1 MSDYIIYEQ
10 PVAENV
16 RNFLKCEYLNE
27 KLNSSLLQ
35 DNIWS
40 IKSSII
46 TLLEMSDFSQ
56 RINLKIEFLKELEKS
71 NLLIKKL
78 YNDEILDISKYDK
91 YKTQI
96 EKCLLELENLDGNP
110 SKKIL
115 DNDFLMQIKSKLH
128 IPAGDNFFD
137 MPSYLNFLSS
147 KKNFIVENINK
158 WSQPFSPFFQSSKLI
173 LSIKRRSSKFE
184 PFISNNSFFEKKLEN
199 DQKFDLVRIR
209 LEKNTNIYP
218 DISVNR
224 QNINAVFKTSYG
236 DSRLSKPVIE
246 DVRFELSLSI
256 LV

>member
-27 KLNSSLLQ
+27 KLNSSLMQ

-78 YNDEILDISKYDK
+78 HDSEILDFSKYDR
-91 YKTQI
+91 YKTEI
-96 EKCLLELENLDGNP
+96 EECLSRLEELEGNP
-110 SKKIL
+110 SKTIL

-137 MPSYLNFLSS
+137 MPAYLNFLSS
-147 KKNFIVENINK
+147 KKNFIIENINT
-158 WSQPFSPFFQSSKLI
+158 WSIPFSHFFESSKLI
-173 LSIKRRSSKFE
+173 LDIKRRSSRFE
-184 PFISNNSFFEKKLEN
+184 EFKSNNSFFEKKLEN
-199 DQKFDLVRIR
+199 NQRIDLVRIR
-209 LEKNTNIYP
+209 LEKNMNIYP

-236 DSRLSKPVIE
+236 DSRLSKPVSE

-256 LV
+256 LI

>member
-1 MSDYIIYEQ
+1 MSNYIIYEQ

-27 KLNSSLLQ
+27 KLNSLLLQ

-46 TLLEMSDFSQ
+46 TLLEISDLSQ
-56 RINLKIEFLKELEKS
+56 RINLKIESLKELEKS

-78 YNDEILDISKYDK
+78 HENEIIDISIYDK
-91 YKTQI
+91 YKNEIDQ
-96 EKCLLELENLDGNP
+96 CLSKLEDLEGNP
-110 SKKIL
+110 SKTIL

-137 MPSYLNFLSS
+137 MPAYLNFLSS
-147 KKNFIVENINK
+147 KKNFIIENINA
-158 WSQPFSPFFQSSKLI
+158 WSYPFSHFFESSKLI
-173 LSIKRRSSKFE
+173 LDIKRRSSRFE
-184 PFISNNSFFEKKLEN
+184 EFTSNNSFFEKKLEN
-199 DQKFDLVRIR
+199 NQKIDLVRIR
-209 LEKNTNIYP
+209 LEKNVNIYP

-236 DSRLSKPVIE
+236 HSRLSKPVSE